1 MILNS
6 IIIEQ
11 AVQNLMEKINIANNV
26 NWRSKPECDLLK
38 ELTLC
43 ILSSSIKYEVA
54 LLYTVK
60 LDKSNYFVKAINNK
74 LNEEQILNCLT
85 EPITMSGKSIR
96 YRFPKIRSSQLSK
109 TINNIYENGD
119 TIKRLLNKTNSS
131 IEARDLFVSI
141 CSGIG
146 YKQASMFLRNIG
158 FGYDLAIIDTHI
170 IDYLKLVN
178 VIPLYMNVRSKSVYS
193 KIENLYSEYAQ
204 SKQFD
209 IKKLDVAIWN
219 VMKIYKMEFA

>member
-1 MILNS
+1 MILDS

-11 AVQNLMEKINIANNV
+11 AVQSLMEKINITNDV
-26 NWRSKPECDLLK
+26 DWRSNTECVLLK
-38 ELTLC
+38 ELALC

-60 LDKSNYFVKAINNK
+60 LDKANCFTKAINNE
-74 LNEEQILNCLT
+74 LDEEHILNCLKK
-85 EPITMSGKSIR
+85 PITINGRSVH
-96 YRFPKIRSSQLSK
+96 YRFPKSKSSQLSK
-109 TINNIYENGD
+109 TINSIYKKGN
-119 TIKRLLNKTNSS
+119 TIKRLLSKTDSS
-131 IEARDLFVSI
+131 IEARDMFVSI

-178 VIPLYMNVRSKSVYS
+178 VIPLYMTLKNQSVYS
-193 KIENLYSEYAQ
+193 KIESLYSEYAH